1 MTLARVFNE
10 LHPLID
16 VLGTLTFFVLVFGG
30 TALAF
35 LWFLKKTWKILVTT
49 GVIITVLMIVQLTL
63 GMS

>member
-16 VLGTLTFFVLVFGG
+16 VLGTLTFFVLTFGG
-30 TALAF
+30 TALVL
-35 LWFLKKTWKILVTT
+35 LWFLKKTWKILATI
-49 GVIITVLMIVQLTL
+49 GVSITVLMILQLVL

>member
-16 VLGTLTFFVLVFGG
+16 VLGTLTFFVLTFGG
-30 TALAF
+30 TALVL
-35 LWFLKKTWKILVTT
+35 LWFLKKTWKFLVMI
-49 GVIITVLMIVQLTL
+49 GASVTVLMIVQLVL